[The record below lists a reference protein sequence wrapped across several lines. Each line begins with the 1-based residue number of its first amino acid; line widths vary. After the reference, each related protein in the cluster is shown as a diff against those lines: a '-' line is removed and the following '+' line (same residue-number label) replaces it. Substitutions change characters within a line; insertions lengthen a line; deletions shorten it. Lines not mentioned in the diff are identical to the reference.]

1 MEQIKEFFVS
11 ELGIKII
18 TILVS
23 LILIYIL
30 ASLIK
35 KIIPRYISASESR
48 YKTRKFVNIVGYVL
62 FIIIILTVFSNQLT
76 GLTVFL
82 GVAGAG
88 IAFALQEVIA
98 SIAGYIAIHTSNF
111 YKVGDRVMVGGMI
124 GDVIDIRMLR
134 TSLME
139 TGGWINGDLYNGRIT
154 TVANSFV
161 FSEPV
166 HNYSGEFPFL
176 WDELIVPIKTSSDF
190 EYGRE
195 VFFQI
200 LKNIQ
205 SEYAVDAQQHWR
217 KMTGKF
223 LVEKAKVEP
232 MISMSFDENWIS
244 FTLRYVVDY
253 KARRSTRDILSTEIL
268 RAIKNSGGKLEVGST
283 AMEIT
288 AFPHNK
294 Q

>member
-1 MEQIKEFFVS
+1 
-11 ELGIKII
+11 
-18 TILVS
+18 
-23 LILIYIL
+23 
-30 ASLIK
+30 
-35 KIIPRYISASESR
+35 
-48 YKTRKFVNIVGYVL
+48 
-62 FIIIILTVFSNQLT
+62 
-76 GLTVFL
+76 
-82 GVAGAG
+82 
-88 IAFALQEVIA
+88 
-98 SIAGYIAIHTSNF
+98 
-111 YKVGDRVMVGGMI
+111 
-124 GDVIDIRMLR
+124 
-134 TSLME
+134 ME